1 MNTHGKRFP
10 VSAVSLAVRSALLLI
25 FAAPS
30 FALAQQVM
38 SDEVKELV
46 YPTSWFDLGVLALDQ
61 SSTKF
66 GEYNGLNT
74 TGPYLLADFGVK
86 GGSAYGMG
94 DGTTRVEATG
104 TNLGT
109 SSRNIGLQITD
120 QGQWSAGA
128 SYDQLKHYTTENY
141 QTPYQG
147 AQGSNFFNLLP
158 TFGVINT
165 TTTTTNGV
173 ITSASK
179 GAQTLTSTQ
188 LSQYR
193 GDDVYNERDTTSV
206 NAGYLF
212 NKEWNFKFDY
222 RRIDQSGAKL
232 IAGATDAYNLTS
244 LKGFNYGG
252 ERVAYLMNP
261 TEYATDMFT
270 FSLNWAGQN
279 AFFSVGYYGSLFHDD
294 YSGVSFS
301 NPFVSGGTGAAPV
314 PPTGTSPGA
323 AFPIS
328 TFSTPPSNS
337 LHQFNLSGGWI
348 FTPGLKLVGSFSYG
362 HNEQNES
369 YDGTYTTTPNTVPL
383 LPVGS
388 LDGKVDIK
396 HADAKLTWQLNPAWL
411 LAAGAKYNERD
422 NKTASYTYE
431 YVDLGGEERSAVN
444 TPLSTKREQFDAGAD
459 WRITSTQK
467 LHFGYDYDYVERWCQ
482 NALANNAQGELS
494 AANAG
499 YYTTASC
506 VQIPKDRENR
516 LGGTYRI
523 KAWDSFDFNAG
534 YTWGRR
540 EATVNPS
547 FYNPMQ
553 SVAEGFEN
561 FGYRAFFAAS
571 REQNL
576 VKAGVNWQ
584 ATPKFSIGLNGRYA
598 HDDYFDSPLGVQNGK
613 TESAN
618 LDANYGF
625 SENNSIGGYFTYQK
639 RTRDLLTASGRNAV
653 APLTTLWSNDLAD
666 RSNAV
671 GLDARQKG
679 LMGGKLEFR
688 EDLTYNLAKTKYVT
702 FLGPGITP
710 NLSNQGEVPNISS
723 ELKEFRIT
731 SGYHIDRQSSIFGG
745 YQYQKLTATDYLYNG
760 FQYGYNPTGMLASNQ
775 QAPNYDVNLVFIAYR
790 YSFQ

>member
-1 MNTHGKRFP
+1 MKTHGQRFA

-25 FAAPS
+25 CAAPS
-30 FALAQQVM
+30 LALAQQVM

-46 YPTSWFDLGVLALDQ
+46 YPTSWFDLGALAVDK

-66 GEYNGLNT
+66 GEYNGLNDS
-74 TGPYLLADFGVK
+74 GPYVLADFSVK

-109 SSRNIGLQITD
+109 SSRNLGIQITD

-128 SYDQLKHYTTENY
+128 GYDQLKHYTTDNF

-147 AQGSNFFNLLP
+147 DQGRNFFNLLP
-158 TFGVINT
+158 SFGVINT

-173 ITSASK
+173 ITSPSK
-179 GAQTLTSTQ
+179 GSQTLTATQ
-188 LSQYR
+188 LAQYH
-193 GDDVYNERDTTSV
+193 GEDVSNERDTTSL
-206 NAGYLF
+206 NAGYMF

-222 RRIDQSGAKL
+222 KRLDQSGAKL
-232 IAGATDAYNLTS
+232 ISSGTDAYNLS
-244 LKGFNYGG
+244 SSGGFNYGG
-252 ERVAYLMNP
+252 ERIAVLMNP
-261 TEYATDMFT
+261 TEYKTDT
-270 FSLNWAGQN
+270 FNFALNWVGQQ
-279 AFFSVGYYGSLFHDD
+279 AFVTAAYYGSLFHDD
-294 YSGVSFS
+294 YSGISFS
-301 NPFVSGGTGAAPV
+301 NPWVSGGTGSAPV

-328 TFSTPPSNS
+328 TMSTPPTNS
-337 LHQFNLSGGWI
+337 FHQFNLTGGWFI
-348 FTPGLKLVGSFSYG
+348 NPGLKLVGGFSYAKS
-362 HNEQNES
+362 EQNES

-388 LDGKVDIK
+388 LDGKVDVK
-396 HADAKLTWQLNPAWL
+396 HGDARLTWQLNPSWL
-411 LAAGAKYNERD
+411 FATGVKYNERD
-422 NKTASYTYE
+422 NKTASYTYKFI
-431 YVDLGGEERSAVN
+431 DLGGAAATAVN
-444 TPLSTKREQFDAGAD
+444 APQSNKREQFDAGGD

-467 LHFGYDYDYVERWCQ
+467 LHFGYEYDYIERWC
-482 NALANNAQGELS
+482 NNDLANNAQGVLS
-494 AANAG
+494 STNAG

-506 VQIPKDRENR
+506 VQEPKDRENR
-516 LGGTYRI
+516 VGGTYRI

-553 SVAEGFEN
+553 ANSQGFEN
-561 FGYRAFFAAS
+561 FGYRAFFSAS

-576 VKAGVNWQ
+576 FKAGVNWQ
-584 ATPKFSIGLNGRYA
+584 ATQKFSIGLNGRYS

-625 SENNSIGGYFTYQK
+625 SEDNTIGGYFTYQK
-639 RTRDLLTASGRNAV
+639 RTRELLTATGRNAV
-653 APLTTLWSNDLAD
+653 APLTTLWSNDLFD

-671 GLDARQKG
+671 GLDGRQKG

-688 EDLTYNLAKTKYVT
+688 EDVTYNLAKTKYVT
-702 FLGPGITP
+702 LLGPGVAP
-710 NLSNQGEVPNISS
+710 AVGNQGETPNISN
-723 ELKEFRIT
+723 ELKQFRIT
-731 SGYHIDRQSSIFGG
+731 SAYHIDHQSSIFGG
-745 YQYQKLTATDYLYNG
+745 YQYQKLKASDYLYNAY
-760 FQYGYNPTGMLASNQ
+760 QYGYSPTSLLATNQ
-775 QAPNYDVNLVFIAYR
+775 QAPNYDVNLVFVAYR

>member
-1 MNTHGKRFP
+1 MKTHGQRFAIK
-10 VSAVSLAVRSALLLI
+10 AVSLAVRSALFLI
-25 FAAPS
+25 VAAPS

-38 SDEVKELV
+38 SEEVKELA
-46 YPTSWFDLGVLALDQ
+46 YPTSWFDLGVLALDE

-66 GEYNGLNT
+66 GEYNGLNGS
-74 TGPYLLADFGVK
+74 GPYLLADFSVR

-109 SSRNIGLQITD
+109 SSRNLGLQITD

-128 SYDQLKHYTTENY
+128 SYDQLKHYTTDNY

-147 AQGSNFFNLLP
+147 ALGSNFFNLLP
-158 TFGVINT
+158 SFGVINT

-188 LSQYR
+188 LSQYH
-193 GDDVYNERDTTSV
+193 GEDVYSERDTTAF

-212 NKEWNFKFDY
+212 NKEWSFKFDY
-222 RRIDQSGAKL
+222 KRLDQSGAKL
-232 IAGATDAYNLTS
+232 IAAGTDAYNLTS
-244 LKGFNYGG
+244 SHGFNYGG
-252 ERVAYLMNP
+252 ERVSYLMNP
-261 TEYATDMFT
+261 TEYKTDT
-270 FSLNWAGQN
+270 FNLALNWAGQH

-301 NPFVSGGTGAAPV
+301 NPFVSGGNGAKPV
-314 PPTGTSPGA
+314 PLTGTSPGA
-323 AFPIS
+323 AFPIT
-328 TFSTPPSNS
+328 TFSTAPSNS
-337 LHQFNLSGGWI
+337 FHQINLSGGWI
-348 FTPGLKLVGSFSYG
+348 FTPGVKLVGSFSYG
-362 HNEQNES
+362 HSEQNES
-369 YDGTYTTTPNTVPL
+369 YDGTYTTTPNTVL
-383 LPVGS
+383 ELPVGS
-388 LDGKVDIK
+388 LNGKVDVK
-396 HADAKLTWQLNPAWL
+396 HADARLTWQLNPAWL
-411 LAAGAKYNERD
+411 FAAGAKYNERD
-422 NKTASYTYE
+422 NKTASYTYQFLDE
-431 YVDLGGEERSAVN
+431 GGEERTAVN
-444 TPLSTKREQFDAGAD
+444 TPLSTKREQFDAGGD

-467 LHFGYDYDYVERWCQ
+467 LHFGYEYEYIERWC
-482 NALANNAQGELS
+482 NNELANNAQGVL
-494 AANAG
+494 AAVNAG

-540 EATVNPS
+540 EADVNPS

-553 SVAEGFEN
+553 GVDAGFEN
-561 FGYRAFFAAS
+561 YGYRAFFAAS

-584 ATPKFSIGLNGRYA
+584 ATQKFSMGLSARYT

-613 TESAN
+613 SESAN

-625 SENNSIGGYFTYQK
+625 SENNTIGGYFTWQK
-639 RTRDLLTASGRNAV
+639 RTRELLTATGRNAV
-653 APLTTLWSNDLAD
+653 APLNTLWSNDLAD

-671 GLDARQKG
+671 GFDARQNG
-679 LMGGKLEFR
+679 LMGGKLEIR

-702 FLGPGITP
+702 FLGPGITA

-731 SGYHIDRQSSIFGG
+731 SGYHIDRQSSVFGG
-745 YQYQKLTATDYLYNG
+745 YQYQKLKATDYLYNA

-775 QAPNYDVNLVFIAYR
+775 QAPNYNVNLVFIAYR